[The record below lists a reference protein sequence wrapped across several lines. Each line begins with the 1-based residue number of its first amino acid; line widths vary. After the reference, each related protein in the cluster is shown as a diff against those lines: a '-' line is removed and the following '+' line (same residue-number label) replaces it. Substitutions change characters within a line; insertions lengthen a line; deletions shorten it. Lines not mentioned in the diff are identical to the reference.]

1 MVTIALTGLE
11 FYAYH
16 GYYEEEQH
24 IGGHYLV
31 DIRFSAPAGKAI
43 REDDLEGTVNY
54 ATVYSLVAE
63 EMKIPS
69 RMLEHLAGRIVSTI
83 ETNFPG
89 TRQLSVTIHKL
100 NPPLSGKLEKVSVT
114 INTD

>member
-1 MVTIALTGLE
+1 MVTITLTGLE

-16 GYYEEEQH
+16 GYYEEEQR

-31 DIRFSAPAGKAI
+31 DVQFSAPAAKAI
-43 REDDLEGTVNY
+43 QEDDLNGTINY
-54 ATVYSLVAE
+54 ATVYTLVAE

-83 ETNFPG
+83 ERSFPG

-114 INTD
+114 INAD